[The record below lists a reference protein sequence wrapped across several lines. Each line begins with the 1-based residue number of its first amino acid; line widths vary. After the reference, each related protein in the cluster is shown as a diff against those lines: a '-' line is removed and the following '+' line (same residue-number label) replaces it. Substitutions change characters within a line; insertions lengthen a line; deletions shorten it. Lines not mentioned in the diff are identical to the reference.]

1 MSVKEYSD
9 KLRKREQRRT
19 HVRKNIEGTPEMPRM
34 TVFKSNRYLYV
45 QVVDDAAGTT
55 LASASTLEESLK
67 GIKRNVEGAGKL
79 GEEIGK
85 RLKDKNVGKV
95 VFDRNGYKYHGIV
108 KAIADGAR
116 KAGIGPG
123 GPRERQERQEQ
134 AW

>member
-1 MSVKEYSD
+1 MSVKELND

-19 HVRKNIEGTPEMPRM
+19 HVRKNIEGTPAKPRM

-45 QVVDDAAGTT
+45 QVVDDLAGAT

-67 GIKRNVEGAGKL
+67 AIKRNVEGAAKL

-85 RLKDKNVGKV
+85 RLKDKNVATV

-116 KAGIGPG
+116 KAGI
-123 GPRERQERQEQ
+123 QF
-134 AW
+134 

>member
-1 MSVKEYSD
+1 MSVRELND

-19 HVRKNIEGTPEMPRM
+19 HVRKNIEGTPEKPRM
-34 TVFKSNRYLYV
+34 TVYKSNKYIYV
-45 QVVDDAAGTT
+45 QVIDDTVGST

-67 GIKRNVEGAGKL
+67 AVKRNVEGAAKL

-85 RLKDKNVGKV
+85 RLKDKNVATV

-116 KAGIGPG
+116 KAGI
-123 GPRERQERQEQ
+123 QF
-134 AW
+134 

>member
-1 MSVKEYSD
+1 MSVKELSD
-9 KLRKREQRRT
+9 KLRKREQRRI
-19 HVRKNIEGTPEMPRM
+19 HVRKTLSGTPEKPRM

-45 QVVDDAAGTT
+45 QVVDDSAGST

-67 GIKRNVEGAGKL
+67 GIKRNVEGAAKL

-85 RLKDKNVGKV
+85 RLKEKSVSTV

-116 KAGIGPG
+116 KAGI
-123 GPRERQERQEQ
+123 
-134 AW
+134 AF

>member
-1 MSVKEYSD
+1 MSVKEFSD

-19 HVRKNIEGTPEMPRM
+19 HVRKNIDGTPEKPRM

-45 QVVDDAAGTT
+45 QVIDDAAGTT

-67 GIKRNVEGAGKL
+67 GIKRNTEGAGKL

-85 RLKDKNVGKV
+85 RLKEKNVTVV

-116 KAGIGPG
+116 KAGI
-123 GPRERQERQEQ
+123 
-134 AW
+134 AF